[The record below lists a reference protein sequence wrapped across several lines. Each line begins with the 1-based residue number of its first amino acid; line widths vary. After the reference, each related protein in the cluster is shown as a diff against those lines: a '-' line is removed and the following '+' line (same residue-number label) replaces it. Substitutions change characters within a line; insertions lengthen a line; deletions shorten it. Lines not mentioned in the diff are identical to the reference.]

1 MMLNKINSACSL
13 ASLFL
18 LGTIFLSGVIFAQ
31 ELERYEFSEEKMG
44 VPVRMILYASERQV
58 AENAAEAV
66 WKRFDELNS
75 VLSDY
80 DPESEIIQACRQTG
94 ESNDFV
100 PISDD
105 LRKSLE
111 ESRRY
116 CELTDG
122 AFDVTVSPIVK
133 LWRRSR
139 YFHKRPPEDL
149 LAAAKE
155 NVGLDVWD
163 IDERGVRANE
173 GVRFDVGGIAKG
185 IALDE
190 ALETLQKAGI
200 SSALIDAS
208 GDLRIGDAPPG
219 KQGWTVGVAS
229 LNDEPVCYCEL
240 SNVGICSSGD
250 ANRYVEIDGVRYSHI
265 IDPRTGEPLTRRCVS
280 AVIAST
286 ATTADALA
294 SALCVLGGGEFLNAV
309 DRVKSSGLSEKEG
322 SFLLEFMLVQVKD
335 DSEPPYSENEIVVSA
350 SPFFQEKIS
359 ENKKNSQKR

>member
-1 MMLNKINSACSL
+1 MR
-13 ASLFL
+13 
-18 LGTIFLSGVIFAQ
+18 GGVILAQ

-44 VPVRMILYASERQV
+44 VPVRMILYASDERA

-66 WKRFDELNS
+66 WLRFDEFNS

-80 DPESEIIQACRQTG
+80 DPESEIIQACRRAG
-94 ESNDFV
+94 ESSEPV
-100 PISDD
+100 AISDD

-111 ESRRY
+111 EARRY

-149 LAAAKE
+149 LATAKK
-155 NVGLDVWD
+155 NVGLNAWA

-190 ALETLQKAGI
+190 ALETLQKRGI
-200 SSALIDAS
+200 CSALIDAS
-208 GDLRIGDAPPG
+208 GDLRVGAAPPG
-219 KQGWTVGVAS
+219 KQGWNVGVAS

-240 SNVGICSSGD
+240 KNVGICSSGD
-250 ANRYVEIDGVRYSHI
+250 ANRYLEIDGIRYSHI
-265 IDPRTGEPLTRRCVS
+265 IDPRSGEPLTRRCVS
-280 AVIAST
+280 AVIAPT

-294 SALCVLGGGEFLNAV
+294 SALCVLGGEEFLKV
-309 DRVKSSGLSEKEG
+309 VERVKKEG
-322 SFLLEFMLVQVKD
+322 LADRDGDFLLEFMLLQVKD
-335 DSEPPYSENEIVVSA
+335 GSEPPYSRDDVVTSA
-350 SPFFQEKIS
+350 SSYFQERIS
-359 ENKKNSQKR
+359 EKEGDSDNR